1 MDELTDLSDDLFD
14 HLSLSEKAGPTTID
28 PSKGYLTSLPSEM
41 LHRIVAEKSLERRE
55 LKNLGLASSRLLASI
70 RPRFYQSNRFET
82 FRKAIQAADL
92 ECIERCEAYNAAP
105 PDIIWR
111 VGRKAEH
118 CWRPHGERHQHH
130 RPIEILT
137 ESFDRGDVPGDRVL
151 QVLRWLIDRDADI
164 QDRPYFDAKRPDRFW
179 RPYYYHMPGV
189 FLAILQDPMH
199 RKRVDGA
206 CEIIRYLSG
215 RGYTIPTETEPRRFP
230 VLERCGA
237 VFRPVDRRRT
247 APKAA
252 MEIMLRP
259 ALMSHVAGL
268 FINPPYPPPNG
279 LLPYF
284 GPRPNMRTDGSAILY
299 GLYED
304 LIGPHPW
311 REGYPGEIVG
321 SFAAK
326 VCLLAKYHAVSV
338 EEGLLLNRIVAA
350 LGRIQARVEGLGG
363 GVVDVERDAREAW
376 RELCRPVHQGTAD
389 GTLEFY
395 FPVLV
400 QPPARHMTY
409 ASTVDGILLNC
420 GTILA

>member
-259 ALMSHVAGL
+259 ACPPWVLEIFSQGLPVPGHKPDVARRRAVHQPALPATQRAAAL
-268 FINPPYPPPNG
+268 FRPQAQHEDGWLGDPVRPVRGPDRPAPLAGGVPRRDRG
-279 LLPYF
+279 LLR
-284 GPRPNMRTDGSAILY
+284 GQ
-299 GLYED
+299 
-304 LIGPHPW
+304 
-311 REGYPGEIVG
+311 
-321 SFAAK
+321 
-326 VCLLAKYHAVSV
+326 
-338 EEGLLLNRIVAA
+338 GLLVGQVPRRQRG
-350 LGRIQARVEGLGG
+350 GR
-363 GVVDVERDAREAW
+363 
-376 RELCRPVHQGTAD
+376 
-389 GTLEFY
+389 
-395 FPVLV
+395 
-400 QPPARHMTY
+400 
-409 ASTVDGILLNC
+409 ASTKPHRGGAGAHPGAGR
-420 GTILA
+420 GTRRRRRRR